1 MTTTPNPGPV
11 QPWWKQAALW
21 IGAVPL
27 LLFLV
32 LAAVD
37 LSLAQQFTSTATRQR
52 ATVNFKG
59 LRLPQAPMRA
69 HYSWDSLW
77 RYTQGV
83 RKFAGALKWKAAR
96 LEGVMRVC
104 YKQ

>member
-1 MTTTPNPGPV
+1 MTTTNPGPV

-37 LSLAQQFTSTATRQR
+37 LSLAQQFTSTGKTAISQHIGSLWQWMVVVLFLVAMGLAISPIGR
-52 ATVNFKG
+52 
-59 LRLPQAPMRA
+59 LRLGGNEARPSPV
-69 HYSWDSLW
+69 S
-77 RYTQGV
+77 YTH
-83 RKFAGALKWKAAR
+83 LT
-96 LEGVMRVC
+96 LPTILRV
-104 YKQ
+104 